1 MLYRH
6 PGEHFLN
13 GDYFDYIIVPESETE
28 SMLDCG
34 WYLTTQDAKD
44 AHDHQDD
51 PPEVEVQP
59 KRRGLKDLTEEEI
72 ELILCENYTTQDAKD
87 AHDHQDDPPEVEV
100 QPKRRGFKD
109 LTEEEIDLI
118 SCENCS
124 LLALVEKYNITYHT
138 ARKIKANELD
148 KKTIH

>member
-1 MLYRH
+1 MKHGPTRMLYRY

-44 AHDHQDD
+44 AHDQQDD

-59 KRRGLKDLTEEEI
+59 KRRGLKDLTTEEI
-72 ELILCENYTTQDAKD
+72 ELIS
-87 AHDHQDDPPEVEV
+87 
-100 QPKRRGFKD
+100 R
-109 LTEEEIDLI
+109 
-118 SCENCS
+118 ENCS